1 MPQSI
6 ALRLVFLVL
15 ALVGVVPAVGGVDP
29 AVLTAAHSTCLGF
42 QPPRD
47 WVEAGV
53 GSVLAGLK
61 LGGLTFA

>member
-6 ALRLVFLVL
+6 APRLVFLVL

-29 AVLTAAHSTCLGF
+29 AVLSAAHSTCLGF

-61 LGGLTFA
+61 LGGLTLA